1 VRIRLR
7 DRARRTAGTLT
18 ARLRHVSTGRE
29 VKTAAK
35 RVTLRAGTWRLR
47 LCAGP
52 VRGTMRCTL
61 TARVRSRTR
70 IVRLPAA
77 RVVARTRGKVRVTAA
92 VVDGRRHVRA
102 RGQAASV

>member
-7 DRARRTAGTLT
+7 DRSRRTAGTLT
-18 ARLRHVSTGRE
+18 AKLRHVTTGRE

-35 RVTLRAGTWRLR
+35 RVTLRAGSWRLR

-52 VRGTMRCTL
+52 VRGAMRCTL
-61 TARVRSRTR
+61 TARVRSRGR

-77 RVVARTRGKVRVTAA
+77 RVVGRTTGKVRVTAA
-92 VVDGRRHVRA
+92 VVDTRRRVRA
-102 RGQAASV
+102 TGQAASA